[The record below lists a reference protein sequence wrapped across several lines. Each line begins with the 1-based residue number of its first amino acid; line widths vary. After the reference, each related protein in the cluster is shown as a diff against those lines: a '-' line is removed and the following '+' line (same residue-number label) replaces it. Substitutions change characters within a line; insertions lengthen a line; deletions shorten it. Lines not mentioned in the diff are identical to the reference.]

1 MVKQAVGVKA
11 NPGLKFDP
19 RAFLAK
25 TGEGRAASSYAT
37 GQVIFAQGDPADA
50 VFYVQAGQVKL
61 TITSAQGKEAVVGF
75 RYRLLRG
82 SKLSRSATP
91 PCDGN
96 GYERVLNRA
105 AFKTGNDARAP

>member
-11 NPGLKFDP
+11 NSGLKFDP

-61 TITSAQGKEAVVGF
+61 TITSAQGKEAVVAVSFPLPTSSGKHAWPVSHSA
-75 RYRLLRG
+75 LR
-82 SKLSRSATP
+82 RQRP
-91 PCDGN
+91 
-96 GYERVLNRA
+96 
-105 AFKTGNDARAP
+105 